1 MFLRQGRETE
11 SLSASINNMSSA
23 RQDDDTLDQTKEELI
38 TAIDDQRLQTLL
50 RRKQITRF
58 LFTYLL
64 NFVAILGFSVQFTTS
79 TFKFKDTAADNYSDV
94 QAMLFSSAVMYF
106 LVGMTLEYTKRSDIL
121 ILTILL
127 LFAALKI
134 SKRPQVEL

>member
-1 MFLRQGRETE
+1 M
-11 SLSASINNMSSA
+11 
-23 RQDDDTLDQTKEELI
+23 
-38 TAIDDQRLQTLL
+38 L

-79 TFKFKDTAADNYSDV
+79 TFKFKDTAADTYSDV

-106 LVGMTLEYTKRSDIL
+106 LVGMTLEYTKRSDVL

-134 SKRPQVEL
+134 GKRPQVE